1 MIKHIINIR
10 KKQKPGEPTAAGVS
24 GFFAWQGRRDSNT
37 QPAVLETAALP
48 LSHSPKRED
57 NHSIAAGCCQSGKIR
72 GSLLIT
78 VKCLLS
84 DKGVARRVAPR
95 AEYSRSG
102 ARGGRRSGTLDGIF
116 HNWGRCTKTA
126 TTPGG
131 PKTPATVAFSR
142 SSQDLPLLCSDIA
155 AETSLPMSEQ
165 FFGTFSTRRQ
175 PPAAV
180 GLTRALQIFT
190 KSGPT
195 PNPEHSAHG
204 ARLGRISGPNS

>member
-1 MIKHIINIR
+1 MLSIWKN
-10 KKQKPGEPTAAGVS
+10 Q
-24 GFFAWQGRRDSNT
+24 GFFAYY
-37 QPAVLETAALP
+37 
-48 LSHSPKRED
+48 REM
-57 NHSIAAGCCQSGKIR
+57 
-72 GSLLIT
+72 LLKT
-78 VKCLLS
+78 
-84 DKGVARRVAPR
+84 KGVARRRVAPR

-102 ARGGRRSGTLDGIF
+102 AGGGRRSGTLDGIF

-142 SSQDLPLLCSDIA
+142 SSQDLPLLCSDIGKESSA
-155 AETSLPMSEQ
+155 AMSEY
-165 FFGTFSTRRQ
+165 FFGTFSTRSQ

-180 GLTRALQIFT
+180 GLTRALQIVP

-204 ARLGRISGPNS
+204 ARLGRTSDPKSGISRPRFQDGLHCWQ

>member
-1 MIKHIINIR
+1 MSQTEQSFAR
-10 KKQKPGEPTAAGVS
+10 KALWITVEKYLRMARARAGAGVRG
-24 GFFAWQGRRDSNT
+24 GFIQNR
-37 QPAVLETAALP
+37 QLP
-48 LSHSPKRED
+48 ESAP
-57 NHSIAAGCCQSGKIR
+57 
-72 GSLLIT
+72 
-78 VKCLLS
+78 
-84 DKGVARRVAPR
+84 GVARRVAPR

-142 SSQDLPLLCSDIA
+142 SSQDLPLMCSDIGKESSA
-155 AETSLPMSEQ
+155 ARSEHY
-165 FFGTFSTRRQ
+165 FGTFSTRSQ

-180 GLTRALQIFT
+180 GLTRALQIFP

-204 ARLGRISGPNS
+204 ARLGRTSDPKSGISRPRFQDGLHCWQ

>member
-1 MIKHIINIR
+1 M
-10 KKQKPGEPTAAGVS
+10 
-24 GFFAWQGRRDSNT
+24 
-37 QPAVLETAALP
+37 
-48 LSHSPKRED
+48 
-57 NHSIAAGCCQSGKIR
+57 
-72 GSLLIT
+72 
-78 VKCLLS
+78 
-84 DKGVARRVAPR
+84 APR
-95 AEYSRSG
+95 AEVARSG

-126 TTPGG
+126 TTPEG

-142 SSQDLPLLCSDIA
+142 SSQDLPLLCSDIGKESSA
-155 AETSLPMSEQ
+155 AMSEN

-180 GLTRALQIFT
+180 GLTRALQIFP

-204 ARLGRISGPNS
+204 ARLRTTSYPQIGTFHIQCHPSSQVLHLGRKFPPIVSRFSECPYSTPDWIDIVLICNFHFFNIDIQSFFTAFYQMFPIL